1 MNLKH
6 RFPSAVRALLESEL
20 KTLQLIMSAGEV
32 ASTVMQPASL
42 FASILS
48 QFSLITKETSP
59 VSLHRVR
66 KQCACGSGCYRL
78 NGKAAW
84 ALPSSPALPGALTS
98 AGLPAPAP
106 NPHSG
111 KMQRRAHLAGFISAF
126 QRPGVT
132 EGERKGSGFG

>member
-6 RFPSAVRALLESEL
+6 RFPSAIHALLESEL

-48 QFSLITKETSP
+48 QFDYKGTSP

-66 KQCACGSGCYRL
+66 KKCACGSGCYRF

-84 ALPSSPALPGALTS
+84 ALPSSPAFPGALIS

-111 KMQRRAHLAGFISAF
+111 KVQRRAHLVGFISAF